1 MSYTYN
7 VGDLVDAPGAAG
19 MRPALI
25 RKFVSHDSVVV
36 DYIAKAFGSRE
47 VKVILLDAYSIPL
60 DPIIMLLSSRM
71 SPKQLDDAK

>member
-19 MRPALI
+19 VRPAFI

-36 DYIAKAFGSRE
+36 KYIAKAVGSRE

-60 DPIIMLLSSRM
+60 DPIYLIEMAVLTPPRL
-71 SPKQLDDAK
+71 

>member
-19 MRPALI
+19 MRPAFI

-60 DPIIMLLSSRM
+60 DPIYLIEMAVLTPPRL
-71 SPKQLDDAK
+71 

>member
-60 DPIIMLLSSRM
+60 DPI
-71 SPKQLDDAK
+71 